1 MCPDLNA
8 KTVARKDGQLAFRQ
22 RGFSLP
28 TAIFLLVILAML
40 GAFVV
45 SVTGFQQ
52 MSSQL
57 DLQGARALQAARA
70 GVEWGA
76 YQVLRGANVPPPVPP
91 APCFAAT
98 NLTFA
103 GTSMSGFTTTVT
115 CTRTPHS
122 ELTATVYMDQI
133 TAVACNQTPCP
144 NAAPTSAD
152 YIERQ
157 ITTTIGQ

>member
-8 KTVARKDGQLAFRQ
+8 KTVALKDGQLAFRQ

-52 MSSQL
+52 KSSQL

-70 GVEWGA
+70 GWEWGA
-76 YQVLRGANVPPPVPP
+76 YQVLRGPNVPPGVPG
-91 APCFAAT
+91 CFAAT

-115 CTRTPHS
+115 CTRTTHS

>member
-8 KTVARKDGQLAFRQ
+8 KTVARKDCQRACRQ

-28 TAIFLLVILAML
+28 TAIFLLVTLAML

-52 MSSQL
+52 KASTL
-57 DLQGARALQAARA
+57 DIQGSRALQAARA

-76 YQVLRGANVPPPVPP
+76 YQVLRGANVPPGVPG
-91 APCFAAT
+91 CFAAT
-98 NLTFA
+98 NLTFD

-115 CTRTPHS
+115 CTRTTHS

>member
-8 KTVARKDGQLAFRQ
+8 KTAARKDGQLAFRQ

-52 MSSQL
+52 KSSQL

-70 GVEWGA
+70 GWEWGA
-76 YQVLRGANVPPPVPP
+76 YQVLRGPNVPPGVPG
-91 APCFAAT
+91 CFAAT

-115 CTRTPHS
+115 CTRTTHS

>member
-8 KTVARKDGQLAFRQ
+8 KTVARKDGQRAFRQ

-52 MSSQL
+52 KSSQL

-76 YQVLRGANVPPPVPP
+76 YQVLRGANVPPVVPG
-91 APCFAAT
+91 CFAAT

-115 CTRTPHS
+115 CTRTTHS

-157 ITTTIGQ
+157 ITTMIGQ

>member
-52 MSSQL
+52 KSSQL

-76 YQVLRGANVPPPVPP
+76 YQVLRGANVPPGVPG
-91 APCFAAT
+91 CFAAT
-98 NLTFA
+98 SLTFA

-115 CTRTPHS
+115 CTRTTHS

-157 ITTTIGQ
+157 ISTTIGQ

>member
-1 MCPDLNA
+1 MYPDLNA
-8 KTVARKDGQLAFRQ
+8 KTDRWKDGRLACLQ
-22 RGFSLP
+22 GGFSLP
-28 TAIFLLVILAML
+28 TAIFLLVTLAML

-52 MSSQL
+52 KSSQL
-57 DLQGARALQAARA
+57 DLQGARALQAARG

-76 YQVLRGANVPPPVPP
+76 YQVLRGANVPPVVPG
-91 APCFAAT
+91 CFAAT
-98 NLTFA
+98 NLSFA

-115 CTRTPHS
+115 CTRTTHS

>member
-8 KTVARKDGQLAFRQ
+8 KTVARKDGHLAFRQ

-52 MSSQL
+52 KSSQL

-76 YQVLRGANVPPPVPP
+76 FQVLRGANVPPGVPG
-91 APCFAAT
+91 CFAAT

-115 CTRTPHS
+115 CTRTTHS

>member
-1 MCPDLNA
+1 MCPDLNVQ
-8 KTVARKDGQLAFRQ
+8 TEPHTGGRISCRQ

-52 MSSQL
+52 KASQL
-57 DLQGARALQAARA
+57 DIQGSRALQAARA

-76 YQVLRGANVPPPVPP
+76 YQVLRGSNVPPGVPG
-91 APCFAAT
+91 CFAAT

-103 GTSMSGFTTTVT
+103 GTTMSGFTTTVT
-115 CTRTPHS
+115 CTRTTHS
-122 ELTATVYMDQI
+122 ELTSTVYMDQI

-144 NAAPTSAD
+144 NTAPTSAD

>member
-52 MSSQL
+52 KASTL
-57 DLQGARALQAARA
+57 DIQGSRALQAARA

-76 YQVLRGANVPPPVPP
+76 YQVLRGANVPPVVPG
-91 APCFAAT
+91 CFAAT

-115 CTRTPHS
+115 CTRTTHS

-157 ITTTIGQ
+157 ISTTIGQ

>member
-8 KTVARKDGQLAFRQ
+8 KTDRRKDGQLACRQ

-52 MSSQL
+52 KSSQL
-57 DLQGARALQAARA
+57 DLQGARALQTARA

-76 YQVLRGANVPPPVPP
+76 YQVLRGANVPPVVPG
-91 APCFAAT
+91 CFAAT

-115 CTRTPHS
+115 CTRTTHS

>member
-8 KTVARKDGQLAFRQ
+8 KTVARKDGRLAFRQ

-52 MSSQL
+52 KASTL
-57 DLQGARALQAARA
+57 DIQGSRALQAARA

-76 YQVLRGANVPPPVPP
+76 YQVLRGANVPP
-91 APCFAAT
+91 AACFAAT

-122 ELTATVYMDQI
+122 ELTATVYVDQI

-152 YIERQ
+152 YLERQ